1 MRRSRVI
8 RWEFATSDPQDP
20 DPDLELGMGEI
31 PKWTTHSLR
40 RLADTTARRYRE
52 QSGVTADEID
62 IYFGWNERVLL
73 KAMQYHYATMSIRE
87 RMEHARI
94 TGFM

>member
-1 MRRSRVI
+1 MPLATSSAFAPTKELLTAA
-8 RWEFATSDPQDP
+8 WEFATSDPQDP

-73 KAMQYHYATMSIRE
+73 KD
-87 RMEHARI
+87 
-94 TGFM
+94 GV